1 MQYSSKSFSEIEI
14 DEFFESQLTVI
25 ESHIVTGAGL
35 LRDFN
40 HLHGSDQYCE
50 NTRVGKRIFHGT
62 LISALMS

>member
-25 ESHIVTGAGL
+25 ESHIVTSAGL

-40 HLHGSDQYCE
+40 NLHGSDQYRQ
-50 NTRVGKRIFHGT
+50 NTRFGKQFFHGT